1 MIWAVK
7 DWVTHDWTAYN
18 DVSCLFPP
26 GGEFW
31 VNIMSD
37 SPVSNHGSVEERE
50 PVGHQEDLNRGMPP
64 VSPARASP
72 AAEQDEG
79 QMDAQGASRTP
90 DRPGQGRPDHD
101 VDAGPTGDQRQQ
113 ELEEVDADMTLIM
126 QRTDLGDRT
135 HSSRD
140 ELQGAMSHRDGELR
154 TEDTGCEELR
164 SFAVGLMPHP
174 VLSRAT
180 SRVTTLQEMG
190 AGSSGEA
197 EMVHG
202 RTDTGPGSVMDQ
214 MFATIQLQL
223 QQTQQLV
230 ASMEQQR
237 KQQETLAKLLAQQ
250 AHVRRL
256 MCEIMRGLVHCNGST
271 ASVKGRRVKQ
281 RDMETMMKKLDQLT
295 QQLHQPQLLPSNGQS
310 QATDD
315 GASGTTT
322 GSSQLRSPGAAKGE
336 RKCWLC
342 GARGDNFH
350 LSSDCPNGWERS
362 CYTCGAK
369 GPDFHLSRSCPQHQ
383 GNRQLLA

>member
-7 DWVTHDWTAYN
+7 DWVTHDWTAYI

-26 GGEFW
+26 GGELW

-37 SPVSNHGSVEERE
+37 SPVSSHGSVGRE

-64 VSPARASP
+64 VSPARVSP

-79 QMDAQGASRTP
+79 QMDAQGASPTP

-113 ELEEVDADMTLIM
+113 ELEEVDAEMTFIM
-126 QRTDLGDRT
+126 QRTDHGDRT

-140 ELQGAMSHRDGELR
+140 ELQGAMSHWDGELR
-154 TEDTGCEELR
+154 TEDTGLEELR
-164 SFAVGLMPHP
+164 SFVVGAMPHP

-180 SRVTTLQEMG
+180 GGATTLQTMCG
-190 AGSSGEA
+190 GSSVEA
-197 EMVHG
+197 EVVHG
-202 RTDTGPGSVMDQ
+202 WTDPGPGPAIDQ
-214 MFATIQLQL
+214 MFVALQLQL

-230 ASMEQQR
+230 ASMEQQQ
-237 KQQETLAKLLAQQ
+237 KQQETLAELLAQQ
-250 AHVRRL
+250 AQIQCL
-256 MCEIMRGLVHCNGST
+256 MCEIMRGLVQCSVST
-271 ASVKGRRVKQ
+271 TAVKGKQVKQ
-281 RDMETMMKKLDQLT
+281 RDMETTVKKLDQLT
-295 QQLHQPQLLPSNGQS
+295 QQLHQQQLLPSNGQG
-310 QATDD
+310 QAAGD

-322 GSSQLRSPGAAKGE
+322 DGSQHRSPGAAKWE

-342 GARGDNFH
+342 GGRGDNFH
-350 LSSDCPNGWERS
+350 LSSDCPNGGERS

-383 GNRQLLA
+383 GNGQLLA